1 MQDPDGQLRRWERVQ
16 SRRKRRAKEEML
28 WHRGRSTSSGGGSE
42 RRGPARDQ
50 GAGERSRGR
59 HRRCPTGRAPFERG
73 VKRTP
78 NLGPKDPDSG
88 FRSQTARHGPA
99 TDQGAGERSTGRAR
113 ARVRHRRRPTSRA
126 PAGGRGRL
134 SAGEV
139 VAAADDLQP
148 GDLPEKSRLC
158 CEAND

>member
-50 GAGERSRGR
+50 RAGERSRGR

-88 FRSQTARHGPA
+88 RKQPGTDRLRIKERANGARA
-99 TDQGAGERSTGRAR
+99 GRAR
-113 ARVRHRRRPTSRA
+113 ACDIGVDRRVER
-126 PAGGRGRL
+126 
-134 SAGEV
+134 
-139 VAAADDLQP
+139 QP
-148 GDLPEKSRLC
+148 G
-158 CEAND
+158 AAVV